1 MATIKEIAALAG
13 VSRGTVD
20 RVLNDRGAVNPETAE
35 KIRKIAKEL
44 DYKPNRA
51 GLVLAAQKKRLK
63 LGVILFSTGNPFFQD
78 VLAGIDEKV
87 EELANY
93 NCTVITK
100 QISFGVEAQLQT
112 IDELLAEEVNG
123 IAMTPYNDA
132 RIRNRINALY
142 EQGIPVVTL
151 NTDIENSRR
160 LAYVGS
166 NYTRS
171 GATAAGLLQ
180 LMTSGTV
187 NIGIV
192 TGSSNIL
199 CHTERI
205 AGFMKTLV
213 PYRDRIH
220 VIDTVEIHDDEVE
233 SYEKTTA
240 LLSEHPEINALFF
253 CCRRCLWRLPQC
265 GSFGA
270 KRFRPDHCFR
280 SGPYH
285 ETDVGKWHDCR
296 YYLPAAKNSR
306 QQTAFPAVR
315 LSDHRRDS
323 GEGIQLYRGGY
334 PDQRKSLKLS

>member
-78 VLAGIDEKV
+78 VLAGIDEKA

-100 QISFGVEAQLQT
+100 QISFGVAAQLQT

-240 LLSEHPEINALFF
+240 LLSEHPEINALFLLPAVSMAAAAVWKLWSEKVPSGSLLSIWSLP
-253 CCRRCLWRLPQC
+253 RDRCWKMARLPLLSASSQK
-265 GSFGA
+265 FRA
-270 KRFRPDHCFR
+270 ANRFPCC
-280 SGPYH
+280 SP
-285 ETDVGKWHDCR
+285 
-296 YYLPAAKNSR
+296 
-306 QQTAFPAVR
+306 
-315 LSDHRRDS
+315 
-323 GEGIQLYRGGY
+323 I
-334 PDQRKSLKLS
+334 

>member
-1 MATIKEIAALAG
+1 MPVWSWLPRKEIEVRRHSVFHRESL
-13 VSRGTVD
+13 
-20 RVLNDRGAVNPETAE
+20 
-35 KIRKIAKEL
+35 
-44 DYKPNRA
+44 
-51 GLVLAAQKKRLK
+51 
-63 LGVILFSTGNPFFQD
+63 FQD
-78 VLAGIDEKV
+78 VLAGIDEKA

-100 QISFGVEAQLQT
+100 KISFGVEAQLQT

-253 CCRRCLWRLPQC
+253 AAGGVYGGCRSVEALERKGSVRIIAFDLVPTTRQMLEMARLPLLSASSQK
-265 GSFGA
+265 FKA
-270 KRFRPDHCFR
+270 ANRFPCC
-280 SGPYH
+280 SP
-285 ETDVGKWHDCR
+285 
-296 YYLPAAKNSR
+296 
-306 QQTAFPAVR
+306 
-315 LSDHRRDS
+315 
-323 GEGIQLYRGGY
+323 I
-334 PDQRKSLKLS
+334 

>member
-1 MATIKEIAALAG
+1 
-13 VSRGTVD
+13 
-20 RVLNDRGAVNPETAE
+20 
-35 KIRKIAKEL
+35 
-44 DYKPNRA
+44 
-51 GLVLAAQKKRLK
+51 
-63 LGVILFSTGNPFFQD
+63 
-78 VLAGIDEKV
+78 
-87 EELANY
+87 
-93 NCTVITK
+93 
-100 QISFGVEAQLQT
+100 
-112 IDELLAEEVNG
+112 
-123 IAMTPYNDA
+123 
-132 RIRNRINALY
+132 
-142 EQGIPVVTL
+142 
-151 NTDIENSRR
+151 
-160 LAYVGS
+160 
-166 NYTRS
+166 
-171 GATAAGLLQ
+171 
-180 LMTSGTV
+180 MTSGTV

-240 LLSEHPEINALFF
+240 LLSEHPRSMRCF

-296 YYLPAAKNSR
+296 YYLPAAKIQGSKPLSLLFAYLTTGETPEKEYNY
-306 QQTAFPAVR
+306 TAVDIR
-315 LSDHRRDS
+315 IKENL
-323 GEGIQLYRGGY
+323 
-334 PDQRKSLKLS
+334 